1 MYSGFEELEMSQRFV
16 QRYIATLTA
25 AGEWIE
31 YDRNLKGWN
40 LTEWLLRVTP
50 TSSIWKR
57 VIERTYGIQ
66 NTTIAGFGS
75 FTKAA
80 EALGYTQSSISQMIA
95 SLENELGI
103 KLLTRSRYGI
113 KLTIEGAELFPF
125 IERSI
130 YQYRSMQEKADEIKG
145 IETGVIRVGTI
156 SSVTCHWMPQLIN
169 GFKKEYPNVQF
180 LFHQGDYT
188 LIPEW
193 IASGQID
200 FGFINPLAKEKSI
213 RLRDIA
219 KEPYILLE
227 EGDYSEPMTAFEA
240 AGIQPNIQYTVHD
253 DYAIMMM
260 VEAGLGVSILA
271 ELILRRTNYDIVCLP
286 VNPPVT
292 RTLAIAFKDN
302 DSLPIA
308 SKYFIDYLMEHKDRL
323 P

>member
-1 MYSGFEELEMSQRFV
+1 MN
-16 QRYIATLTA
+16 RYIALQKI
-25 AGEWIE
+25 IE
-31 YDRNLKGWN
+31 LG
-40 LTEWLLRVTP
+40 
-50 TSSIWKR
+50 
-57 VIERTYGIQ
+57 G
-66 NTTIAGFGS
+66 

-80 EALGYTQSSISQMIA
+80 DALGYTQSSISQMIA

-103 KLLTRSRYGI
+103 KLLTRSRHGV

-145 IETGVIRVGTI
+145 IETGIIRVGTI

-169 GFKKEYPNVQF
+169 GFKEEYPNVQF

-200 FGFINPLAKEKSI
+200 FGFVNPLAGTNLKTKTVKSGEMLAVLPKNHPLAKKKSI
-213 RLRDIA
+213 QLQDIA
-219 KEPYILLE
+219 AEPYILLE
-227 EGDYSEPMTAFEA
+227 EGRYSEPMAAFEA
-240 AGIQPNIQYTVHD
+240 AGIQPNIQYTIHD

-286 VNPPVT
+286 IDPPIT
-292 RTLAIAFKDN
+292 RTLAVGYKDK

-308 SKYFIDYLMEHKDRL
+308 SKYFIDYLMEHKDEL

>member
-1 MYSGFEELEMSQRFV
+1 MN
-16 QRYIATLTA
+16 RYIALQKI
-25 AGEWIE
+25 IE
-31 YDRNLKGWN
+31 LG
-40 LTEWLLRVTP
+40 
-50 TSSIWKR
+50 
-57 VIERTYGIQ
+57 G
-66 NTTIAGFGS
+66 

-80 EALGYTQSSISQMIA
+80 DALGYTQSSISQMIA

-103 KLLTRSRYGI
+103 KLLTRSRHGV

-130 YQYRSMQEKADEIKG
+130 YQYRSMQEKANEIKG
-145 IETGVIRVGTI
+145 IETGIIRVGII

-169 GFKKEYPNVQF
+169 GFKEEYPNVQF

-200 FGFINPLAKEKSI
+200 FGFVNPLAGTNLKTKTVKSGEMLAVLPKNHPLAKKKSI
-213 RLRDIA
+213 QLQDIA
-219 KEPYILLE
+219 AEPYILLE
-227 EGDYSEPMTAFEA
+227 EGHYSEPMAAFEA
-240 AGIQPNIQYTVHD
+240 AGIQPNIQYTIHD

-286 VNPPVT
+286 IDPPIT
-292 RTLAIAFKDN
+292 RTLAVGYKDK

-308 SKYFIDYLMEHKDRL
+308 IKYFIDYLMEHKDEL